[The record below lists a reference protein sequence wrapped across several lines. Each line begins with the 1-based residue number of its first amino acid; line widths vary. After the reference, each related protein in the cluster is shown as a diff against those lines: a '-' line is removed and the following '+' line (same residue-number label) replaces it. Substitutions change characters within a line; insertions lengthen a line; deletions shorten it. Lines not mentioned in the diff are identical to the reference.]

1 MTEINDMQDS
11 AGRVYAQAIFDLAEA
26 RSGSDE
32 VLEELGDLVA
42 AMDQDPGIDRV
53 LTDSRTDADVRA
65 KLIDRMLRGRASD
78 LLVDSL
84 QVINRKGRM
93 GSLRS
98 IAASFRA
105 IHEAAR
111 NQVDV
116 SVTTAVPL
124 SDELREALRKV
135 AAKYTGREVRLR
147 ERVDSGVLGGVVI
160 QIGDTKL
167 DTSIS
172 RHLRRIR
179 AELVE
184 SGARAIQGEG
194 EAQFI
199 QDAIV

>member
-1 MTEINDMQDS
+1 M
-11 AGRVYAQAIFDLAEA
+11 
-26 RSGSDE
+26 
-32 VLEELGDLVA
+32 ELFCQLGV
-42 AMDQDPGIDRV
+42 
-53 LTDSRTDADVRA
+53 
-65 KLIDRMLRGRASD
+65 RGRAAATLAPSRD
-78 LLVDSL
+78 AS
-84 QVINRKGRM
+84 VISHERVHAVLNALGFES
-93 GSLRS
+93 GQGGD
-98 IAASFRA
+98 ARA

-147 ERVDSGVLGGVVI
+147 ESVDSGVLGGVVI